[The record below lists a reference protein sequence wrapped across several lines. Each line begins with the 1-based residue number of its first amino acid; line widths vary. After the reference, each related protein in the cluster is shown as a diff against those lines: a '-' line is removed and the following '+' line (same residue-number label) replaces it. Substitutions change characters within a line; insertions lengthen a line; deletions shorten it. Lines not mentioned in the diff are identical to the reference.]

1 MPQVPEVMVVS
12 SKGPL
17 VDQQD
22 SATTLHSHHPATAP
36 LVALE
41 TSVRALLVVMEAL
54 FLDLEAQEEH
64 PVSTRCME
72 PQTVLPSQTLDLEAP
87 ASALSPLGLAP
98 EATALPQQA
107 HQDISE
113 VL

>member
-1 MPQVPEVMVVS
+1 MVS
-12 SKGPL
+12 SRGSL

-22 SATTLHSHHPATAP
+22 SAATLHSHHPATAP

-41 TSVRALLVVMEAL
+41 TSVRALLVFMEAL
-54 FLDLEAQEEH
+54 FLDLEAQAEH
-64 PVSTRCME
+64 PVSTRRKE
-72 PQTVLPSQTLDLEAP
+72 PQAVLPSQMLDLEAP
-87 ASALSPLGLAP
+87 ASALSPLGLEP